1 MMRTIQASVGLVVG
15 LLLLG
20 GAKVTY
26 YEEALPET
34 LNPLFATSM
43 VEHRTHELMFDR
55 LFYVSPIQNKVKS
68 HIVQAYEL
76 LDNNSTLNVWLKEDL
91 KWQDGVALTAADVC
105 FTVDVLLNPK
115 NASTIAKPY
124 VEAIKKCSVD
134 TKENKAT
141 ITFHRSYFELRKRVA
156 FHVLPKHKFKGTRV
170 GQSDGFSARPTGS
183 GPLKGT
189 KGPRAATLIAKG
201 ASPHHNPNIT
211 EVTIQ
216 PSGDAAIAKNTIL
229 SNGVQGI
236 VSVPPQY
243 RAEIEASD
251 ELSLKSYDL
260 RSWWFIA
267 LNTNRGAL
275 KNVLVRRAL
284 NLTLDRWNL
293 RQYTVGYEKGE
304 PDPACEFVSG
314 PFVNV
319 SSYYNNDVPT
329 FERSDRGRAA
339 ELMKQA
345 GAIQQNGKWIFDDKV
360 VNLRIGMNAA
370 LASEAADLISQVGN
384 QLQEGGFDRTVEK
397 ISTDDWKRL
406 VLSGQTG
413 EYDLLIGDW
422 SFGLN
427 EDVSDIFHTRN
438 NQKSKGSRNIFN
450 YSNSQ
455 VDGLLADYAT
465 AETDTQA
472 KDAYHSLHSLLSE
485 DLPYL
490 FLWRLDTKSAWRNDV
505 RDSTITPYYYFTTF
519 DRWNYRK

>member
-1 MMRTIQASVGLVVG
+1 
-15 LLLLG
+15 
-20 GAKVTY
+20 
-26 YEEALPET
+26 
-34 LNPLFATSM
+34 
-43 VEHRTHELMFDR
+43 
-55 LFYVSPIQNKVKS
+55 
-68 HIVQAYEL
+68 
-76 LDNNSTLNVWLKEDL
+76 
-91 KWQDGVALTAADVC
+91 
-105 FTVDVLLNPK
+105 
-115 NASTIAKPY
+115 
-124 VEAIKKCSVD
+124 
-134 TKENKAT
+134 
-141 ITFHRSYFELRKRVA
+141 
-156 FHVLPKHKFKGTRV
+156 
-170 GQSDGFSARPTGS
+170 
-183 GPLKGT
+183 
-189 KGPRAATLIAKG
+189 
-201 ASPHHNPNIT
+201 
-211 EVTIQ
+211 
-216 PSGDAAIAKNTIL
+216 
-229 SNGVQGI
+229 
-236 VSVPPQY
+236 
-243 RAEIEASD
+243 
-251 ELSLKSYDL
+251 
-260 RSWWFIA
+260 
-267 LNTNRGAL
+267 
-275 KNVLVRRAL
+275 VLVRQAL

-293 RQYTVGYEKGE
+293 RQYTVGHEKNE
-304 PDPACEFVSG
+304 PGQACEFVSG

-319 SSYYNNDVPT
+319 SPYYNNDVPI
-329 FERSDRGRAA
+329 FERSDKGRAA

-345 GAIQQNGKWIFDDKV
+345 GAIQQNGKWIFDGKV

-438 NQKSKGSRNIFN
+438 DQKSK
-450 YSNSQ
+450 
-455 VDGLLADYAT
+455 GLLADYAT